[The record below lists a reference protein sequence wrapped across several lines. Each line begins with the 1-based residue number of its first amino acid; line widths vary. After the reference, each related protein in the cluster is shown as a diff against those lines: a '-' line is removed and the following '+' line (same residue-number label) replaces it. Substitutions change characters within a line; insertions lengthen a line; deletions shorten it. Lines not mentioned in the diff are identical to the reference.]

1 MSNFSKFMKSNKI
14 RKENVFYA
22 PTKSLTDENGEPLLW
37 EFKHLA
43 SRDVDLIRDE
53 CLTISPTGNKAKFNS
68 SKFTRMM
75 IVESTVNP
83 DLDDAELQDSYGV
96 KSSCDLILEMVDDP
110 GEYNKLAE
118 FIQQL
123 NGFSE
128 SLDDKVDEAK
138 N

>member
-14 RKENVFYA
+14 KKENVFFA

-37 EFKHLA
+37 EFKHLT
-43 SRDVDLIRDE
+43 SRTVDLIRDE
-53 CLTISPTGNKAKFNS
+53 CFTISPTDKKAKFNS
-68 SKFTRMM
+68 SKFNRMM
-75 IVESTVNP
+75 IAESTVNP

-96 KSSCDLILEMVDDP
+96 KNPEDLLMEMVDDP
-110 GEYNKLAE
+110 GEYNALLE

-128 SLDDKVDEAK
+128 SLQDKVDEAK